1 MGAVQMTKE
10 QLQEFLKV
18 ETLGYLKDAIG
29 PAVKEAVEASVA
41 KNLEAPP
48 WIKGLLAHQSDDSG
62 KRKKERGRGEAF
74 GCFVR
79 CLIAGKNDPERAA
92 KIARQW
98 KEDDVAEEIELGIQ
112 KAMTAADPSA
122 GGFLVPEA
130 FSADV
135 IELLRAAGRVR
146 QAGPR
151 MIPMGNG
158 NMNIPKASTGVSG
171 SYIGENT
178 NITKSALV
186 LGQVTLRWRK
196 LAVLVPLSNDL
207 LRFSSP
213 SADSVVRDDMVRY
226 MASREDTAFIR
237 DDGTSGT
244 PTGMRY
250 WAAGANLIAA
260 NGVESLANTTTDLG
274 KLVQQLMK
282 NNIPMTR
289 PRWFISPRT
298 YRYLTT
304 VRDGNGNYAFRAEM
318 MAGNLWGWPFFWTT
332 NIPETLTS
340 GANSDTTEVYF
351 VDMDDMVIGESQ
363 RLIVDASADAAYHD
377 GAAVQAA
384 VSRDETVVR
393 AIAQHDFAARRD
405 ESIAILT
412 GVRWGV

>member
-1 MGAVQMTKE
+1 M
-10 QLQEFLKV
+10 
-18 ETLGYLKDAIG
+18 
-29 PAVKEAVEASVA
+29 
-41 KNLEAPP
+41 
-48 WIKGLLAHQSDDSG
+48 
-62 KRKKERGRGEAF
+62 
-74 GCFVR
+74 VR
-79 CLIAGKNDPERAA
+79 E
-92 KIARQW
+92 
-98 KEDDVAEEIELGIQ
+98 
-112 KAMTAADPSA
+112 
-122 GGFLVPEA
+122 
-130 FSADV
+130 
-135 IELLRAAGRVR
+135 
-146 QAGPR
+146 
-151 MIPMGNG
+151 
-158 NMNIPKASTGVSG
+158 
-171 SYIGENT
+171 
-178 NITKSALV
+178 
-186 LGQVTLRWRK
+186 
-196 LAVLVPLSNDL
+196 
-207 LRFSSP
+207 
-213 SADSVVRDDMVRY
+213 DMVRY

-244 PTGMRY
+244 PKGMRY

-377 GAAVQAA
+377 GSAVQAA
-384 VSRDETVVR
+384 FSRDETVVR